1 MHSFAG
7 VSIFSLHLRPSIL
20 QPTCHAT
27 WQVLLRLRLKI
38 GWAWQRGHCEF
49 WLAHTPGNGVESFGI
64 LFYTAVIFVI
74 SAIACVQRHGH
85 IGTAVHPEDPTK
97 ICREIWRWKSFGD
110 ALTLLVRWQEGHPT
124 WRQQFPNVLH
134 WKTYSGS
141 GPAGSDIIS
150 RK

>member
-7 VSIFSLHLRPSIL
+7 VCIFSLHLRPSIL
-20 QPTCHAT
+20 QAYLSCYMTSITETEIKNRLGMAARPLWILIGTHT
-27 WQVLLRLRLKI
+27 WQWRRVVRY
-38 GWAWQRGHCEF
+38 
-49 WLAHTPGNGVESFGI
+49 PI
-64 LFYTAVIFVI
+64 LPLYLWSRQSLVYKDMATLVPQCIRRI
-74 SAIACVQRHGH
+74 RPKSAGR
-85 IGTAVHPEDPTK
+85 
-97 ICREIWRWKSFGD
+97 WRWKSFGD

-124 WRQQFPNVLH
+124 LRQQFPNVLH